1 MRVFQ
6 ITPAASRDMER
17 IADNLANFSGLPSS
31 DRFLSGITKV
41 LTRLTRF
48 PNLGH
53 QRNDLSSGIRSLIYE
68 KYLILYRVDDASL
81 AILRIV
87 QGNQNLENLFS

>member
-6 ITPAASRDMER
+6 ITPEASRDMER

-31 DRFLSGITKV
+31 DRFLSGITKA
-41 LTRLTRF
+41 LGRLTRF

-53 QRNDLSSGIRSLIYE
+53 QRNDLSPGIRNLIYE
-68 KYLILYRVDDASL
+68 KYLILYRIDDKSL
-81 AILRIV
+81 TILRIV